1 MKKGIKKI
9 SLALSMWV
17 VADVSSWAQCAMCRA
32 SLENNISDGSAGL
45 SAGLNV
51 GILYLFFT
59 PYLLVTLIGLLWY
72 WKSKAQNA
80 RTVQFKDR

>member
-1 MKKGIKKI
+1 
-9 SLALSMWV
+9 MWV
-17 VADVSSWAQCAMCRA
+17 AADVSSWAQCAMCRA

-80 RTVQFKDR
+80 QTVQFKDR

>member
-1 MKKGIKKI
+1 
-9 SLALSMWV
+9 MWI

>member
-17 VADVSSWAQCAMCRA
+17 AADVSSWAQCAMCRA

-45 SAGLNV
+45 SAGLNT

>member
-1 MKKGIKKI
+1 
-9 SLALSMWV
+9 MWV

-80 RTVQFKDR
+80 QTVQFKDR

>member
-1 MKKGIKKI
+1 
-9 SLALSMWV
+9 MWV

>member
-1 MKKGIKKI
+1 
-9 SLALSMWV
+9 MWV
-17 VADVSSWAQCAMCRA
+17 AADVSSWAQCAMCRA

>member
-1 MKKGIKKI
+1 
-9 SLALSMWV
+9 MWV

-45 SAGLNV
+45 SAGLNT